1 MNKITSLLALSLA
14 CLSFAACQDDFPTI
28 LNTEYAQSD
37 DDTPDPGDEPGK
49 EGEDLVI
56 GSYNLWISTKGVS
69 EYSWTSRR
77 DVLAKSIVDNGFDI
91 FGFQEADATIQSE
104 LPVLVEKNGGKYEWW
119 FVGRDSQDA
128 RGGEAVGLAW
138 NPERFELTDQHYFWL
153 SETPD
158 VLSYGWDEKAYHR
171 VAACAVVK
179 DKIYNKS
186 FLMMVT
192 HAPLSSDARA
202 KAAALLVERAKM
214 YNPKGMPSVL
224 VGDMNA
230 YPSDPASQIFR
241 SYWSDSRSIAPSDKV
256 FGPLGTFQSHNTS
269 VDLSQESRRI
279 DYIYV
284 NGEIDIKSYKVDA
297 SLYGDIYPSDHCPV
311 KVTAAVTYVPDEV
324 EGKGTAEEPYLIN
337 SVSDWNEISASMD
350 PAEESPE
357 FSRTAYYKIL
367 NDIDFS
373 EKQFSTWKQFD
384 GVLDGGD
391 HKLSGITAE
400 NETDDYSFGLIGVNA
415 GTIRNMSVEA
425 SFTSSFK
432 NLGGIAGTNN
442 GLIDG
447 AFYKGT
453 LTGKGGA
460 SCIGG
465 ISGMNTGVI
474 VNSANLGG
482 KILAADATKS
492 ENCGGIAGAVAQGHY
507 VINCYS
513 WIERIE
519 SSNNNIG
526 GVVGFVGNNSF
537 VVNCYSTIDSIK
549 SNGTYCSAV
558 GYSKIGNVRNVYG
571 NTVCNASKAGVVVA
585 NDKKAGTVWKVT
597 TGSLLT
603 LEQMKEGPVTVASTG
618 ETAANF
624 AEALSKG
631 AEEFTSMSTD
641 VLPTKPDVTLRLWEI
656 SESYPV
662 FK

>member
-1 MNKITSLLALSLA
+1 MNKITSLFALSLA
-14 CLSFAACQDDFPTI
+14 CLSFTACQDDFPTI

-56 GSYNLWISTKGVS
+56 GSYNLWISTKGVA

-77 DVLAKSIVDNGFDI
+77 DALAKSIVDNGFDV

-138 NPERFELTDQHYFWL
+138 NPERFELTDKHYFWL

-171 VAACAVVK
+171 IAACAIVK
-179 DKIYNKS
+179 DRIYNKS

-214 YNPKGMPSVL
+214 YNPKGMPSIL

-230 YPSDPASQIFR
+230 YPSDPASQVFR
-241 SYWSDSRSIAPSDKV
+241 SYWSDSRSVAPSDKV

-284 NGEIDIKSYKVDA
+284 NGEIDVKSYKVDA
-297 SLYGDIYPSDHCPV
+297 SLYGNIYPSDHCPV
-311 KVTAAVTYVPDEV
+311 KVTATVTYVPDEV
-324 EGKGTAEEPYLIN
+324 EGKGSTEEPYLIN

-350 PAEESPE
+350 PAVESPE
-357 FSRTAYYKIL
+357 FSKTAYYKIL

-373 EKQFSTWKQFD
+373 EKQFSAWKQFD
-384 GVLDGGD
+384 GTLDGGD
-391 HKLSGITAE
+391 HKLSGITSE

-415 GTIRNMSVEA
+415 GTIRNLSVEA

-447 AFYKGT
+447 A
-453 LTGKGGA
+453 

-465 ISGMNTGVI
+465 IAGMNTGVI

-482 KILAADATKS
+482 KILAADAAKS

-537 VVNCYSTIDSIK
+537 VVNCYSTIESIK

-558 GYSKIGNVRNVYG
+558 GYSKIGNIRNVYG
-571 NTVCNASKAGVVVA
+571 NTVCNASKGGVVVA

-603 LEQMKEGPVTVASTG
+603 LEQMKDGPVTVASTG

-641 VLPTKPDVTLRLWEI
+641 VLPTKPEVTLRLWEI
-656 SESYPV
+656 SASYPV

>member
-1 MNKITSLLALSLA
+1 MNKITLLALSLA
-14 CLSFAACQDDFPTI
+14 CLSFSACQDDFPTI
-28 LNTEYAQSD
+28 LNTEYAQSG
-37 DDTPDPGDEPGK
+37 DDTPDHGEEPGK
-49 EGEDLVI
+49 EGEDLTI
-56 GSYNLWISTKGVS
+56 GSYNLWISTKGVA

-77 DVLAKSIVDNGFDI
+77 EVLARSIVDNGFDI
-91 FGFQEADATIQSE
+91 FGFQEADATMQNE

-138 NPERFELTDQHYFWL
+138 NPERFELSDRHYFWL

-179 DKIYNKS
+179 DMIYNKS
-186 FLMMVT
+186 FFMMVT
-192 HAPLSSDARA
+192 HAPLSSEARA

-230 YPSDPASQIFR
+230 SPSDQASMVFR
-241 SYWSDSRSIAPSDKV
+241 SYWSDSRTETPSDKV
-256 FGPLGTFQSHNTS
+256 FGPLGTFQSHSTS
-269 VDLSQESRRI
+269 VDLTREDRRI

-284 NGEIDIKSYKVDA
+284 NGEIEIKSYKVNDA
-297 SLYGDIYPSDHCPV
+297 LYGNIYPSDHCPV
-311 KVTAAVTYVPDEV
+311 KVIASVTYVPDEV

-337 SVSDWNEISASMD
+337 SVSDWNEISTSMD
-350 PAEESPE
+350 PAVESPE
-357 FSRTAYYKIL
+357 FSRTAYYRIL

-373 EKQFSTWKQFD
+373 EKQFSAWKRFE
-384 GVLDGGD
+384 GVLDGGE

-400 NETDDYSFGLIGVNA
+400 NETDDYSFGLVGVNA
-415 GTIRNMSVEA
+415 GTIRNLLVEA
-425 SFTSSFK
+425 SFSSSFK
-432 NLGGIAGTNN
+432 NLGGVAGTNN

-447 AFYKGT
+447 ACYRGI

-465 ISGMNTGVI
+465 IAGMNTGVI

-526 GVVGFVGNNSF
+526 GIVGFVGNNSF
-537 VVNCYSTIDSIK
+537 VVNCYSTIECIK

-558 GYSKIGNVRNVYG
+558 GYSKIGNIRNVYG
-571 NTVCNASKAGVVVA
+571 NTACNASKAGVVVA

-603 LEQMKEGPVTVASTG
+603 LEQMKDGQVTVASTG
-618 ETAANF
+618 ESAANF
-624 AEALSKG
+624 AEALTRG
-631 AEEFTSMSTD
+631 AEEFTSMSAD
-641 VLPTKPDVTLRLWEI
+641 LLPAKPDVTLRLWEL
-656 SESYPV
+656 SASYPV

>member
-1 MNKITSLLALSLA
+1 
-14 CLSFAACQDDFPTI
+14 
-28 LNTEYAQSD
+28 
-37 DDTPDPGDEPGK
+37 
-49 EGEDLVI
+49 
-56 GSYNLWISTKGVS
+56 
-69 EYSWTSRR
+69 
-77 DVLAKSIVDNGFDI
+77 
-91 FGFQEADATIQSE
+91 
-104 LPVLVEKNGGKYEWW
+104 
-119 FVGRDSQDA
+119 
-128 RGGEAVGLAW
+128 
-138 NPERFELTDQHYFWL
+138 
-153 SETPD
+153 
-158 VLSYGWDEKAYHR
+158 
-171 VAACAVVK
+171 
-179 DKIYNKS
+179 
-186 FLMMVT
+186 MVT

-202 KAAALLVERAKM
+202 KASALLVERAKM
-214 YNPKGMPSVL
+214 YNPKGMPSVI

-230 YPSDPASQIFR
+230 SPSDQASQVFR
-241 SYWSDSRSIAPSDKV
+241 SYWSDSRSAAPSDKV
-256 FGPLGTFQSHNTS
+256 FGPLGTFQSHNPS

-284 NGEIDIKSYKVDA
+284 NGEIDVKSYKVDD
-297 SLYGDIYPSDHCPV
+297 SLYGSIYPSDHCPV
-311 KVTAAVTYVPDEV
+311 KVTAAVTYIPDEV
-324 EGKGTAEEPYLIN
+324 EGKGTAEEPYLVN

-350 PAEESPE
+350 PAVESPE
-357 FSRTAYYKIL
+357 FSKTAYYKIL

-373 EKQFSTWKQFD
+373 EKQFSAWKQFD
-384 GVLDGGD
+384 GTLDGGD
-391 HKLSGITAE
+391 HKLSGITSE

-415 GTIRNMSVEA
+415 GTIRNLSVEA

-447 AFYKGT
+447 ASYKGI
-453 LTGKGGA
+453 LIGKGGA

-465 ISGMNTGVI
+465 IAGMNTGVI

-482 KILAADATKS
+482 KILAADAAKS

-537 VVNCYSTIDSIK
+537 VVNCYSTIESIK

-558 GYSKIGNVRNVYG
+558 GYSKIGNIRNVYG

-603 LEQMKEGPVTVASTG
+603 LEQMKEGPVAVASTG

-631 AEEFTSMSTD
+631 AEEFTSMSTN
-641 VLPTKPDVTLRLWEI
+641 VLPTKPEVTLRLWEI
-656 SESYPV
+656 SASYPV